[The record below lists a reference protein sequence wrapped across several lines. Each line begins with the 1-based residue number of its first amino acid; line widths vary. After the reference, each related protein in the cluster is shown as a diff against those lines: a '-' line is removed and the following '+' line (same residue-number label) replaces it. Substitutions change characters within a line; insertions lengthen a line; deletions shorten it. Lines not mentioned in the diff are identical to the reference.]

1 MQQDKR
7 CFFLELEYFILSK
20 LEILCYINYH
30 GCLCDICLEDLLER
44 EMNVEMCAP
53 VLQKMTVGSS
63 VTVDIQDPIKL
74 DKKIYTNTFFGRNAG
89 RMVSL

>member
-1 MQQDKR
+1 
-7 CFFLELEYFILSK
+7 
-20 LEILCYINYH
+20 
-30 GCLCDICLEDLLER
+30 
-44 EMNVEMCAP
+44 MCAP